1 MSHTGTG
8 SVADD
13 YVWSSWRRGFWLY
26 WQHPLI
32 HAGRYLGFMTRRFI
46 PGRVVQFTDGTGNR
60 FVSMKN
66 NFTAM
71 AVAVLGE
78 RDPDVMRFLRSWLR
92 PGGVALDVG
101 ANIGTYA
108 IPLARLVGAR
118 GRVIAFE
125 PNRPTRACLRHN
137 VRLNQLNNILVVSSA
152 VGAVSGQQ
160 GLVVTAGNAGE
171 VHLAPRDADH
181 GRTDVRVTTLDEEM
195 SRLGIPAVDYIK
207 LDIEGYE
214 LAALRGGD
222 AHSARESTPR
232 DSNRDRAGP
241 SPALRIHAR
250 GSCRIFRRPRL
261 PSLRMQRR
269 GDHAG
274 GRSSGGAPRIGL
286 VLGPLAGHFRA
297 IVSQVRLSTTR

>member
-1 MSHTGTG
+1 MSHTATG
-8 SVADD
+8 PVADD

-137 VRLNQLNNILVVSSA
+137 VRLNQLNNVLVVSSA

-214 LAALRGGD
+214 LAALRG
-222 AHSARESTPR
+222 ATRILRES
-232 DSNRDRAGP
+232 
-241 SPALRIHAR
+241 
-250 GSCRIFRRPRL
+250 PRL
-261 PSLRMQRR
+261 VIQTEIVLAHLQRY
-269 GDHAG
+269 GFTLEDLVGFFAG
-274 GRSSGGAPRIGL
+274 LGYRPYECSAEGIMRAVDPQAEHRESDWFWARSPDIFARS
-286 VLGPLAGHFRA
+286 
-297 IVSQVRLSTTR
+297 

>member
-1 MSHTGTG
+1 MSHTATG
-8 SVADD
+8 PVADD

-26 WQHPLI
+26 WQHPFI

-92 PGGVALDVG
+92 PGGVTLDVG

-108 IPLARLVGAR
+108 IPLARLVGPG

-137 VRLNQLNNILVVSSA
+137 VRLNQANNVLVVSSA
-152 VGAVSGQQ
+152 VGAVSGRQ
-160 GLVVTAGNAGE
+160 GLVVTADNAGE

-181 GRTDVRVTTLDEEM
+181 GRADVRVTTLDEEM

-214 LAALRGGD
+214 LAALRG
-222 AHSARESTPR
+222 ATRILRES
-232 DSNRDRAGP
+232 
-241 SPALRIHAR
+241 
-250 GSCRIFRRPRL
+250 PRL
-261 PSLRMQRR
+261 VVQTEIVLAHLQRY
-269 GDHAG
+269 GFTLEDLVGFFAG
-274 GRSSGGAPRIGL
+274 LGYRPYECSAEGIMRPVDPQTEHREPDWFWARSPDTFARS
-286 VLGPLAGHFRA
+286 
-297 IVSQVRLSTTR
+297 